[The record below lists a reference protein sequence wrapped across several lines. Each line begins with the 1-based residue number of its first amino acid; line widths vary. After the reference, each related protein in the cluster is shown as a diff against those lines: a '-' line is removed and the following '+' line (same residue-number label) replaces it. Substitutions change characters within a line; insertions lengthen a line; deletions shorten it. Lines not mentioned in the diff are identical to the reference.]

1 MKFIKSRRKFL
12 KESNVS
18 PARPV
23 ISPPPTKP
31 MPPVKPERKD
41 RTIKE
46 PKVKPG
52 PKAEKELSEEVAYT
66 FIAEMSKAGESV
78 EKYLKKNAEEI

>member
-1 MKFIKSRRKFL
+1 MRFLKKYVKFL
-12 KESNVS
+12 KENTIAPSK
-18 PARPV
+18 PTIA
-23 ISPPPTKP
+23 PTKP
-31 MPPVKPERKD
+31 VPPVKPERKD

-66 FIAEMSKAGESV
+66 FVAEMSKAGESV
-78 EKYLKKNAEEI
+78 EKYLN

>member
-1 MKFIKSRRKFL
+1 MRFLKKYVKFL
-12 KESNVS
+12 KENTIAPSK
-18 PARPV
+18 
-23 ISPPPTKP
+23 PTIAPSKP

-52 PKAEKELSEEVAYT
+52 PKAEKNVSEEVAYT

-78 EKYLKKNAEEI
+78 EKYLD